1 MPQRQPCH
9 HCDLRV
15 AGYHH
20 CDLRVAGCLN
30 ALILT
35 VDQQLAAGGQLAVD
49 NAIAKLYADGHIYQ
63 FKVPEPFG
71 SVVSPLFAESVPM
84 PAARMPA
91 ASGSD

>member
-1 MPQRQPCH
+1 M
-9 HCDLRV
+9 
-15 AGYHH
+15 
-20 CDLRVAGCLN
+20 GCLN
-30 ALILT
+30 AVVLA
-35 VDQQLAAGGQLAVD
+35 VDQQLAAEGQLVVD

-71 SVVSPLFAESVPM
+71 SVVPPLFAEVPL